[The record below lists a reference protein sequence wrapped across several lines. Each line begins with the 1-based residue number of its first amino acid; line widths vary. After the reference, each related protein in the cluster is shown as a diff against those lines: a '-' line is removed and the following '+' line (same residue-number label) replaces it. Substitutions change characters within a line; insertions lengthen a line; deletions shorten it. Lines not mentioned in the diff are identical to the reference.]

1 MRRHIIALAAA
12 ACLSATACSPGPST
26 ETASPTPADVVTS
39 ATMDSP
45 EPTMDSP
52 EPTTSETATK
62 TTTPE
67 ASPSASVSATP
78 SISPSPSASA
88 SGKATAEIVDL
99 ATQTFAVSPQDAMET
114 AVEKSGGGFVY
125 SIELDWSR
133 YHNAW
138 VYELDVLMGTMDHDV
153 DINADTGEVLELDRD
168 ETDDVEQAVSLDSP
182 MSWATARDKALDA
195 VQGKIT
201 GWKLEYD
208 DDYTAYEFE
217 IEDSSGDDIEVEI
230 NVATGKIK
238 IDD

>member
-12 ACLSATACSPGPST
+12 ACLSATACSPAQPT
-26 ETASPTPADVVTS
+26 ETATPTPTDVVTS
-39 ATMDSP
+39 ATMES
-45 EPTMDSP
+45 S
-52 EPTTSETATK
+52 EPTTSATATE
-62 TTTPE
+62 TETPE
-67 ASPSASVSATP
+67 VSPSGSASVTP
-78 SISPSPSASA
+78 AESASA
-88 SGKATAEIVDL
+88 SSSPSGSPSGAATAENVDL
-99 ATQTFAVSPQDAMET
+99 ATQTFAISAQDAMLT
-114 AVEKSGGGFVY
+114 AVEKAGGGFVY

-133 YHNAW
+133 YNNAW

-182 MSWATARDKALDA
+182 MSWESARDKALGA
-195 VQGKIT
+195 VQGRVT

-230 NVATGKIK
+230 NVTTGKVK